1 MLNPLLVIARKEIL
15 DHSRDRRSVLS
26 AALYALMGPI
36 VVSLVAFRLPRA
48 GPQNNPLPGLMSV
61 FALVAACT
69 GGMGVAMDTLAG
81 ERERRSL
88 LPLLLNPVSRRDAI
102 AGKWLAV
109 TAFSAAG
116 LVLNLAGFGATWR
129 IAGMSAPNGIPLLL
143 VICVGLVPL
152 TLLASALELLI
163 STNCRT
169 TKEAQ
174 TWLSLAVFVPMLLGM
189 AIVFYPHSIPPW
201 WRAVPVAGQQLQ
213 LMLSL
218 HSGEVRVAQ
227 PLILGGTTIAA
238 AVLVIIAAAKRLQ
251 RGDVVYGD

>member
-1 MLNPLLVIARKEIL
+1 MLSPLFVIARKEIL
-15 DHSRDRRSVLS
+15 DHSRDRRSVVS

-36 VVSLVAFRLPRA
+36 VVSLVAFSLPK
-48 GPQNNPLPGLMSV
+48 GGQNNPLPGMMSV

-88 LPLLLNPVSRRDAI
+88 LPLLLNPVSRRDVM

-109 TAFSAAG
+109 AVFSATG
-116 LVLNLAGFGATWR
+116 LVLNLAGFALTWR
-129 IAGMSAPNGIPLLL
+129 IARMPWSGNGIDLFLA
-143 VICVGLVPL
+143 VCAGLMPL
-152 TLLASALELLI
+152 TLLSSALELLI

-174 TWLSLAVFVPMLLGM
+174 TYLSLAVFVPMLLGM
-189 AIVFYPHSIPPW
+189 ALVFYPHSIPLW
-201 WRAVPVAGQQLQ
+201 WRFVPVAGQQLQ

-218 HSGEVRVAQ
+218 QGGAVRFAQ
-227 PLILGGTTIAA
+227 PLILGWTTIGA
-238 AVLVIIAAAKRLQ
+238 AVLVVMAGAKRLQ
-251 RGDVVYGD
+251 RDDVVYGD